1 MKLVSKV
8 VSKVVGVG
16 TSKVWLA
23 GTLVVALG
31 AGACAE
37 DKGTPTTPTPS
48 VPTLTA
54 PAIEAPAAD
63 AQLDTLRPML
73 TVRNGTSNQTG
84 TRTYEF
90 QVATT
95 NSFSPVA
102 VSRAGVAEDASGRTS
117 YTADFD
123 LQPATV
129 MYWRSRVTQ
138 GTTNSDWSTT
148 GSFRT
153 KPVGF
158 NRPGELYDPLQ
169 GDTLGTSIGGT
180 SFAPGEGLRVD
191 NENAYVRYQLGQTIP
206 SGEMSVEVKGLRPNV
221 PGAGGGSKYK
231 VFSMMDGTGDLIA
244 SRYQLSVQYRG
255 LDGNPDNCISFKA
268 VWADRDVK
276 LEPDLGQ
283 RSADVRILD
292 PSRWYLW
299 TATWN
304 PTAFR
309 LVIRVD
315 GPAGAVIYERTISAP
330 GGTGPYAPSPHFVY
344 LGANSG
350 AYGTENGSVA
360 GLTYR
365 NLWVGSGP
373 RPAALGNALR

>member
-1 MKLVSKV
+1 MKVWTDATRSLVV
-8 VSKVVGVG
+8 VLALVG
-16 TSKVWLA
+16 TE
-23 GTLVVALG
+23 
-31 AGACAE
+31 ACT
-37 DKGTPTTPTPS
+37 KGEGSPSGPTPTTPP
-48 VPTLTA
+48 VLTA
-54 PAIEAPAAD
+54 PSIAAPAVN

-73 TVRNGTSNQTG
+73 TVVNGTSNPNG

-90 QVATT
+90 QVSTS

-102 VSRAGVAEDASGRTS
+102 VSRAGVAEDPTGRTS
-117 YTADFD
+117 YTPDLD
-123 LQPATV
+123 LQPATL
-129 MYWRSRVTQ
+129 MYWRSRLTQ
-138 GTTNSDWSTT
+138 GTTNSEWSTA

-153 KPVGF
+153 KPLGY
-158 NRPGELYDPLQ
+158 NRPGELYDPLS
-169 GDTLGTSIGGT
+169 GETLGTSIGAI
-180 SFAPGEGLRVD
+180 SPVPGEGLRVD
-191 NENAYVRYQLGQTIP
+191 NENSYIRYQLAQTLS

-255 LDGNPDNCISFKA
+255 LDGNPDNCVSFKA
-268 VWADRDVK
+268 VWADRDIK
-276 LEPDLGQ
+276 LEPDLAQ
-283 RSADVRILD
+283 RTADVRSLD

-309 LVIRVD
+309 LVIRAD
-315 GPAGAVIYERTISAP
+315 GPTGAVIYDRTISAP

-344 LGANSG
+344 IGANSG
-350 AYGTENGSVA
+350 AYGTEIGSAA
-360 GLTYR
+360 GVTYR

-373 RPAALGNALR
+373 RPAGLGSGLRSDEP

>member
-1 MKLVSKV
+1 M
-8 VSKVVGVG
+8 
-16 TSKVWLA
+16 KVWKTPTVWIALPM
-23 GTLVVALG
+23 VAML
-31 AGACAE
+31 AGACS
-37 DKGTPTTPTPS
+37 DDSGGPTTPTP
-48 VPTLTA
+48 PALTLTA
-54 PAIEAPAAD
+54 PAIDAPAMD
-63 AQLDTLRPML
+63 AQLETVRPTL
-73 TVRNGTSNQTG
+73 TVRNGTSSQAG

-90 QVATT
+90 QIATS
-95 NSFSPVA
+95 NAFSPVA
-102 VSRAGVAEDASGRTS
+102 YSRAGVAEDTSGKTS
-117 YTADFD
+117 FTTDLD

-129 MYWRSRVTQ
+129 MSWRSRLTQ
-138 GTTNSDWSTT
+138 GTTNSDWSAT
-148 GSFRT
+148 GSFKT

-169 GDTLGTSIGGT
+169 GDTLGTSIGGI
-180 SFAPGEGLRVD
+180 SFVPGEGLRVD
-191 NENAYVRYQLGQTIP
+191 NENSYVRYQLPQTLA

-231 VFSMMDGTGDLIA
+231 VFSMMDGTGDLIS

-255 LDGNPDNCISFKA
+255 LEGNPDNCVSFKA
-268 VWADRDVK
+268 VWADKDIK

-292 PSRWYLW
+292 PARWYLW

-315 GPAGAVIYERTISAP
+315 GPGGAVIYDRTISAP

>member
-1 MKLVSKV
+1 MKVCATLHRSVAV
-8 VSKVVGVG
+8 V
-16 TSKVWLA
+16 LA
-23 GTLVVALG
+23 LALG
-31 AGACAE
+31 GTVACT
-37 DKGTPTTPTPS
+37 KGESGTGPTPTTP
-48 VPTLTA
+48 VLTA
-54 PAIEAPAAD
+54 PAIDAPAAD
-63 AQLDTLRPML
+63 AQLDTLRPAL

-84 TRTYEF
+84 TKTYEF
-90 QVATT
+90 QVATS
-95 NSFSPVA
+95 NGFSPVA
-102 VSRAGVAEDASGRTS
+102 VSRAGVAEDPIGRTS
-117 YTADFD
+117 YTPELD
-123 LQPATV
+123 LQPATL
-129 MYWRSRVTQ
+129 MYWRSRVSQ
-138 GTTNSDWSTT
+138 GTTNSDWSAV

-158 NRPGELYDPLQ
+158 NRPGELYDPLA

-180 SFAPGEGLRVD
+180 SFVTGEGLRVD
-191 NENAYVRYQLGQTIP
+191 SENAYVRYQLAQTLS

-231 VFSMMDGTGDLIA
+231 VFSMMDGTSDLIA

-255 LDGNPDNCISFKA
+255 LDGNPDNCVSFKA
-268 VWADRDVK
+268 VWADRDIK
-276 LEPDLGQ
+276 LEPDLAQ
-283 RSADVRILD
+283 RTADVRSLD

-315 GPAGAVIYERTISAP
+315 GPTGAVIYDRTISAP
-330 GGTGPYAPSPHFVY
+330 GGTGQYAPSPHFVY
-344 LGANSG
+344 IGANSG

-360 GLTYR
+360 GATYR

-373 RPAALGNALR
+373 RPASLGSGLRSDQ